1 MEEIYTNIYR
11 ESRKKAG
18 LEQSEAAD
26 MIGVSYHS
34 LAKYEKKINPL
45 IPPDDVVRNMVIA
58 YNDRSL
64 AYKHIKASPLGEFLP
79 NFECSKD
86 LSIAT
91 LTFLSDFNTIEGM
104 ISQVIEVTKDGKID
118 ETELEEWEQFK
129 KKGLE
134 LFYLRSLPRWLRY
147 FCYAGDHQ
155 DSQGTRQQRADPN
168 KRIRRKR
175 F

>member
-64 AYKHIKASPLGEFLP
+64 AYKHIKASPLGEFLIRLS
-79 NFECSKD
+79 CSTQTNTKAPD
-86 LSIAT
+86 SMSLICTNAGSIG
-91 LTFLSDFNTIEGM
+91 I
-104 ISQVIEVTKDGKID
+104 
-118 ETELEEWEQFK
+118 
-129 KKGLE
+129 
-134 LFYLRSLPRWLRY
+134 
-147 FCYAGDHQ
+147 
-155 DSQGTRQQRADPN
+155 
-168 KRIRRKR
+168 
-175 F
+175 

>member
-1 MEEIYTNIYR
+1 MEEMYTNIYR

-134 LFYLRSLPRWLRY
+134 LVNSLNALLN
-147 FCYAGDHQ
+147 
-155 DSQGTRQQRADPN
+155 QGLGGGSVHVG
-168 KRIRRKR
+168 
-175 F
+175 

>member
-1 MEEIYTNIYR
+1 MFF
-11 ESRKKAG
+11 RKK
-18 LEQSEAAD
+18 
-26 MIGVSYHS
+26 
-34 LAKYEKKINPL
+34 P
-45 IPPDDVVRNMVIA
+45 VI
-58 YNDRSL
+58 NDRSL

-134 LFYLRSLPRWLRY
+134 FIMFVYSCKYCLGGHPSFYGIMLE
-147 FCYAGDHQ
+147 FFFG
-155 DSQGTRQQRADPN
+155 
-168 KRIRRKR
+168 
-175 F
+175 